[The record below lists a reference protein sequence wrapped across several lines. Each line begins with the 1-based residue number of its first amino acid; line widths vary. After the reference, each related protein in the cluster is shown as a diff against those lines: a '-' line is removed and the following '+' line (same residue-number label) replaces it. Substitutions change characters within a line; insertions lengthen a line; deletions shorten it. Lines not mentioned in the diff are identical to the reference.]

1 MFGCFLIMSQLFRG
15 TQREILRKR
24 PKNNKAW
31 INLSETILS
40 ILGDCWEIFICSSLP
55 ARLMEE
61 FPASKV
67 LLQPATWLTRKF
79 PSRRMSTYYWAIW
92 VWTWDK
98 IVGGVGGGGGGD
110 SSYSG
115 HQINLYTLNCPSDT
129 FLPRTYYFFQISQP
143 TKICLKN
150 RYFEEEIHW
159 VPLTF
164 SWRRGGPSNLART
177 KGGGS
182 IKGRQALVNCAL
194 CIMV

>member
-67 LLQPATWLTRKF
+67 HLQPATCNLTY
-79 PSRRMSTYYWAIW
+79 SEVSQQTYVNILL
-92 VWTWDK
+92 
-98 IVGGVGGGGGGD
+98 GNLGVDVRQNWGRGGGGD

-115 HQINLYTLNCPSDT
+115 HQINLYTLNCPRDT

-164 SWRRGGPSNLART
+164 SWRRDGPSNLART

>member
-1 MFGCFLIMSQLFRG
+1 MDTAWSWWKGVYMFGCFLIMSQLFRG

-67 LLQPATWLTRKF
+67 HLQPATCNLTY
-79 PSRRMSTYYWAIW
+79 SEVSQQTYVNILL
-92 VWTWDK
+92 
-98 IVGGVGGGGGGD
+98 GNLGVDVRQNWGRGGGGD

-115 HQINLYTLNCPSDT
+115 HQINLYTLNCPRDT

-143 TKICLKN
+143 AKMCLKN
-150 RYFEEEIHW
+150 RYFEEEFW
-159 VPLTF
+159 GRGPLGAPDF
-164 SWRRGGPSNLART
+164 
-177 KGGGS
+177 
-182 IKGRQALVNCAL
+182 
-194 CIMV
+194 